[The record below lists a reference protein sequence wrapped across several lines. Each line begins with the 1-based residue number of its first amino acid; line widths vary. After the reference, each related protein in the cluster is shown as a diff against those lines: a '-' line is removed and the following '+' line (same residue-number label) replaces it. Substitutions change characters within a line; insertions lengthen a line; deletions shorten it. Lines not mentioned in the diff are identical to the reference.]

1 MDGSLQGSTDYRW
14 VSSQMMVG
22 SLLSYAAILVSVH
35 LQGGLPGLWAGL
47 RMIAVVR
54 VTAGA
59 WRLKSGRARVKW
71 AREQSA

>member
-22 SLLSYAAILVSVH
+22 SLLSYAAILLSVH
-35 LQGGLPGLWAGL
+35 CQGGLPGLWAGL

-54 VTAGA
+54 VTAGV
-59 WRLKSGRARVKW
+59 WRLRSGRARVRW
-71 AREQSA
+71 ATS